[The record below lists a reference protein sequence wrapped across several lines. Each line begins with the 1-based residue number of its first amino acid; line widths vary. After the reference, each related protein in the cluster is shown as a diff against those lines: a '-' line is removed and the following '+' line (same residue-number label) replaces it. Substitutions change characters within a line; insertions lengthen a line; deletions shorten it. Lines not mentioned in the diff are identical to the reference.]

1 MVESVARRR
10 TNNLLDWLEQVR
22 LVNDEWISVEQ
33 YVKDDGEKGGSM
45 NSNLR
50 EGFLRIMDGY
60 LDAKRGVQ
68 KGINWLNWFE
78 RT

>member
-1 MVESVARRR
+1 
-10 TNNLLDWLEQVR
+10 
-22 LVNDEWISVEQ
+22 
-33 YVKDDGEKGGSM
+33 M

-50 EGFLRIMDGY
+50 EGFLRVMDGY